1 MSRIIVSLMLSKLPH
16 PLTDAAAIAQVNKGL
31 IFGEAACLAE
41 MLGISLERFADY
53 VDIPK
58 ATLFRRRGGR
68 FTRNESDHIMRYA
81 RLFDRAHTTFES
93 EDGAREWL
101 ATPQHGLNGEVPL
114 DHARTETGARQV
126 ETLITRIE
134 YGTAL

>member
-1 MSRIIVSLMLSKLPH
+1 MATKYSH

-31 IFGEAACLAE
+31 NFGEAEWLAE
-41 MLGISLERFADY
+41 MLGLSLEKFADY

-58 ATLFRRRGGR
+58 ATFFRRKGGR
-68 FTRNESDHIMRYA
+68 FTRNESDHIMRYG
-81 RLFDRAHTTFES
+81 RLFDRAAGVFES
-93 EDGAREWL
+93 TEGAQEWL
-101 ATPQHGLNGEVPL
+101 ATSQHGLNGIVPL

-126 ETLITRIE
+126 ETLLNRIE